1 MNTTNKWIAAL
12 AVGLATAAG
21 SLAAHAQDCD
31 AAALT
36 CFASGAPGTAGDLS
50 FQDLVRAGDVRP
62 AGPAALHDAYP
73 QPAVYSPQGAAPA
86 SAVAMAPAGVGAID
100 SAMGTEID
108 NPGVPAWL
116 AVPRSIAA
124 PDSSIAWI
132 FGFGFLGYVILRR
145 VRAAPNY

>member
-1 MNTTNKWIAAL
+1 MNTTKKWIAAI
-12 AVGLATAAG
+12 AMGLAAAGG
-21 SLAAHAQDCD
+21 SLAANAQACD

-36 CFASGAPGTAGDLS
+36 CFASGAHAGDLS
-50 FQDLVRAGDVRP
+50 FRDLVRAGDVRP
-62 AGPAALHDAYP
+62 VDYAASREAYS
-73 QPAVYSPQGAAPA
+73 QPAVYSPQGAVAPTL
-86 SAVAMAPAGVGAID
+86 APAGVGAID
-100 SAMGTEID
+100 SAVGTEMN

-116 AVPRSIAA
+116 ALPRSIAA

>member
-1 MNTTNKWIAAL
+1 MNTTKNWIAAI
-12 AVGLATAAG
+12 AMGLASAAG
-21 SLAAHAQDCD
+21 SLAANAQGCD

-36 CFASGAPGTAGDLS
+36 CFASDAPAQARELS

-62 AGPAALHDAYP
+62 VDYAAGPEALA
-73 QPAVYSPQGAAPA
+73 QPAVYSPQGAAIP
-86 SAVAMAPAGVGAID
+86 AMAPAGVGAID
-100 SAMGTEID
+100 SAVGTEID

-116 AVPRSIAA
+116 ALPRSIAA

-145 VRAAPNY
+145 VRAAPSY